1 MWMNISMQSSLS
13 LKFYTLQHSM
23 VYTTESFR
31 TVLYNLKTTGSHK
44 DPERRVKE
52 EQLKDCIFVK

>member
-1 MWMNISMQSSLS
+1 MDIFMQSSLS
-13 LKFYTLQHSM
+13 LEFYPLQHSV

-31 TVLYNLKTTGSHK
+31 TVLYNLKTVGSHK
-44 DPERRVKE
+44 DPERSVKE

>member
-1 MWMNISMQSSLS
+1 MWMNIFMQSSLS
-13 LKFYTLQHSM
+13 LKFYPLPHSM

-31 TVLYNLKTTGSHK
+31 TVLHHLKTMGSLK
-44 DPERRVKE
+44 DPERSVKE

>member
-1 MWMNISMQSSLS
+1 MQSSLS
-13 LKFYTLQHSM
+13 LKFYPLPHSM

-31 TVLYNLKTTGSHK
+31 TVLHHLKTMGSLK
-44 DPERRVKE
+44 DPERSVKE